1 MPCASSHWLCQYAT
15 ISAAKEEV
23 LDRKMRNHRHGLL
36 IQLSLVLLL
45 LAATGACS
53 STPESHGV
61 QDPTQIEPAPLE
73 AGESL
78 QVVATTNI
86 VGDVVHQVGGD
97 HIALNTLMGIGIDP
111 HSYVPSPADSAAI
124 HDAHVVFANGAGLE
138 SDLEQ
143 VFEGA
148 GGDALH
154 VSLSDGL
161 QHRIIGGEL
170 EEAEDEH
177 EHNEGEIDPH
187 VWFDVNNVILWV
199 DTIEQVLS
207 ALDPANAAAYQAN
220 AASYTQELEDLD
232 AWVVEQLATIPE
244 ANRKLVT
251 NHPTFGYL
259 AGRYGLAQVG
269 AVYPFS
275 PSAEPSARDI
285 ALLQDTIREFSV
297 PAVFAESTVN
307 PKLAEQVAAD
317 TGIELVALYSGSL
330 GGPGSGAETYIEL
343 IRYDIN
349 AIADA
354 LK

>member
-1 MPCASSHWLCQYAT
+1 
-15 ISAAKEEV
+15 
-23 LDRKMRNHRHGLL
+23 MRNHRHDLL
-36 IQLSLVLLL
+36 IHLSLVLLL

-61 QDPTQIEPAPLE
+61 QDPTQIEPVPLE

-143 VFEGA
+143 VLEGA

-154 VSLSDGL
+154 VYLSDGL
-161 QHRIIGGEL
+161 QHRLIGGGL

-187 VWFDVNNVILWV
+187 VWFDVKNVILWV

-207 ALDPANAAAYQAN
+207 ALDPA
-220 AASYTQELEDLD
+220 
-232 AWVVEQLATIPE
+232 
-244 ANRKLVT
+244 
-251 NHPTFGYL
+251 
-259 AGRYGLAQVG
+259 
-269 AVYPFS
+269 
-275 PSAEPSARDI
+275 
-285 ALLQDTIREFSV
+285 
-297 PAVFAESTVN
+297 
-307 PKLAEQVAAD
+307 
-317 TGIELVALYSGSL
+317 
-330 GGPGSGAETYIEL
+330 
-343 IRYDIN
+343 
-349 AIADA
+349 
-354 LK
+354 